1 MEYLPGVIPDAA
13 MVGKAFQAGLR
24 TREVCRFGLP
34 ALLCRGQNLE
44 AALSLTVA
52 GAVQASH
59 LIPVHLASEA
69 MIRHEGIHA
78 KTRLTA

>member
-1 MEYLPGVIPDAA
+1 MENLPGVIPDAA
-13 MVGKAFQAGLR
+13 LVEKASRAGLR

-34 ALLCRGQNLE
+34 AVLCRGQNPE

-52 GAVQASH
+52 GAVQALH

-78 KTRLTA
+78 KTRVTS